1 MANEDDNRAQGEH
14 HARIRLTKHLLR
26 YVPRRALFHKYPI
39 VGRFAAE
46 ARKRAFLWSFK
57 SAHVRPALYAGSIL
71 ALQPILGV
79 QLPVAFL
86 CAVLL
91 RLNVMVLGGLQFI
104 TNPFTAAPL
113 YYGTYQ
119 LGLTVINASGFGDSI
134 EVIDAVAPPEPLP
147 PPAAPAPAVETDPAA
162 ANGTVIL
169 PPGEIR
175 WTQGLGTSINA
186 LVLGGILAGAAVG
199 GFLDLLWRFGASR
212 AEAHRLKVLARR
224 HRSGSTDVR
233 AIAK

>member
-1 MANEDDNRAQGEH
+1 MANEDHSMTPGEH
-14 HARIRLTKHLLR
+14 HARISFTKRLLR
-26 YVPRRALFHKYPI
+26 FVPRRALFHKYPI

-57 SAHVRPALYAGSIL
+57 SAYVRPALYVGSIL
-71 ALQPILGV
+71 ALQPVMGV
-79 QLPVAFL
+79 QIPVAFL

-91 RLNVMVLGGLQFI
+91 RLNFMVLGGLQFI
-104 TNPFTAAPL
+104 SNPFTAAPL

-134 EVIDAVAPPEPLP
+134 GVIDAAALPEP
-147 PPAAPAPAVETDPAA
+147 AASAPAVETDPAS
-162 ANGTVIL
+162 ANGTATL

-175 WTQGLGTSINA
+175 WTQRLGTSINA

-199 GFLDLLWRFGASR
+199 GVLDLLWRFGASR

-224 HRSGSTDVR
+224 HRSGSTGVR
-233 AIAK
+233 AITK